1 MGRKVNIGEKS
12 KVNIKWNVLPM
23 DYSHEAE
30 ENIRVKFAKKYG
42 IQLYISKSTDFADEG
57 EQKIKKL

>member
-23 DYSHEAE
+23 DYSHEG
-30 ENIRVKFAKKYG
+30 RGKYSCE
-42 IQLYISKSTDFADEG
+42 IC
-57 EQKIKKL
+57 